1 MPKRNVFRKTE
12 PHKKCNG
19 SYYNKARYV
28 GRYGNKSQIDKLFLN
43 IKVINDKVHHPI
55 AAGIDGATG

>member
-1 MPKRNVFRKTE
+1 
-12 PHKKCNG
+12 
-19 SYYNKARYV
+19 V

-43 IKVINDKVHHPI
+43 NKVINDKVHHPI